1 MIRAGIVV
9 LIAIAL
15 PFLLGQFWAYQL
27 GLYALYA
34 AAAVGVGLCWG
45 QAGFLPLGQALFFGL
60 AAYLSGL
67 AFIAFQD
74 SPIVSVLTLPL
85 AAIVSGVLAYLIGIV
100 IFRRSG
106 ESGAYFSMIT
116 LALAL
121 LAFQIAT
128 SWNSVTG
135 GFNGLKGIPGL
146 PGLDDISDVYYVA
159 ASVLLALLAFGA
171 WLYNAPIGVLW
182 RALAQNERRLK
193 LFGFDTDQLKAVAF
207 GVSGLMAGIGGAIYA
222 PQQGIVTPQ
231 VIGFGLSADLV
242 IWAAVGGR
250 ASLLGPVIGT
260 LVVGSLTAQLR
271 DTLPFWEVL
280 MALFFIAIVLVFPRG
295 IAGLADPLL
304 RYFPARKREKAALA
318 APGDAA
324 ARPPAKLALDGVS
337 VHVGEV
343 TILDKLSVDFDQAGI
358 FCVIGP
364 NGAGK
369 TSMFNV
375 VSGELST
382 ASGAIDL
389 GGLKIAGLAPNR
401 VSGLGV
407 ARKLQI
413 PSVFPELSIA
423 DNLAVALWSGRAGKL
438 ALLDPQAS
446 ALDEPDA
453 QGAAIAL
460 SVSGRERAQGR
471 GAVAWRA
478 TNPRTRHGAF
488 DRAARLAARR
498 ALRRLVAR
506 RDFGGDGDH
515 PLGSASARRLDH
527 HHRARHEP
535 GEGTGAD
542 RLRPAQRRA
551 ARQGQCRRHSGR
563 PGRARGLC
571 RGREVSA
578 RRLAFENLTGGY
590 GSTTIVR
597 DLSGGAVAGEVL
609 CVLGRNGVGK
619 TTLMKLLTGYLP
631 CTHGRVL
638 LDDTPITAYDPAARR
653 RAGVTYCPQER
664 PVFDDLS
671 VRDNLTLMRDSRKLA
686 PFRRY
691 FDRFPILERR
701 LNQHAGT
708 LSGGEKK
715 MLSFSRGLAEDQ
727 PVILLDEPSEGVQWE
742 NILHMEALIAEKK
755 SAGAAMIVVEQNL
768 AFAERIADRYLIMDQ
783 GRAMLEGSRSEIERS
798 DVLAHLH
805 V

>member
-1 MIRAGIVV
+1 MRAASVVV

-60 AAYLSGL
+60 AAYISGL

-85 AAIVSGVLAYLIGIV
+85 AAIVSGLLAYLIGIV

-121 LAFQIAT
+121 LAFQVAT

-193 LFGFDTDQLKAVAF
+193 LFGFDTDELKAVAF

-280 MALFFIAIVLVFPRG
+280 MGLFFIAIVLVFPRG

-304 RYFPARKREKAALA
+304 RRFPVRKRERAALA
-318 APGDAA
+318 APGDVA
-324 ARPPAKLALDGVS
+324 ARPPAKLALNGVS

-375 VSGELST
+375 VSGELT
-382 ASGAIDL
+382 TLGGEIDL
-389 GGLKIAGLAPNR
+389 GGLKIAGLPPNR

-413 PSVFPELSIA
+413 PSVFPDLSIA

-438 ALLDPQAS
+438 ALLDPRLRRWTSPMLKELQS
-446 ALDEPDA
+446 RYP
-453 QGAAIAL
+453 
-460 SVSGRERAQGR
+460 
-471 GAVAWRA
+471 
-478 TNPRTRHGAF
+478 F
-488 DRAARLAARR
+488 LAASTRK
-498 ALRRLVAR
+498 AAELS
-506 RDFGGDGDH
+506 H
-515 PLGSASARRLDH
+515 
-527 HHRARHEP
+527 
-535 GEGTGAD
+535 GEQQI
-542 RLRPAQRRA
+542 L
-551 ARQGQCRRHSGR
+551 
-563 PGRARGLC
+563 
-571 RGREVSA
+571 E
-578 RRLAFENLTGGY
+578 LAM
-590 GSTTIVR
+590 
-597 DLSGGAVAGEVL
+597 A
-609 CVLGRNGVGK
+609 
-619 TTLMKLLTGYLP
+619 LLTEP
-631 CTHGRVL
+631 RVL
-638 LDDTPITAYDPAARR
+638 
-653 RAGVTYCPQER
+653 
-664 PVFDDLS
+664 
-671 VRDNLTLMRDSRKLA
+671 
-686 PFRRY
+686 
-691 FDRFPILERR
+691 
-701 LNQHAGT
+701 
-708 LSGGEKK
+708 
-715 MLSFSRGLAEDQ
+715 
-727 PVILLDEPSEGVQWE
+727 LLDEPCAGLSPEETAAVMEIIRWAALRLGGSIIIIEHDMSLVKELAQ
-742 NILHMEALIAEKK
+742 IVYVLHNGALLAKGNVTAIQADPAVRAVYVGGEK
-755 SAGAAMIVVEQNL
+755 
-768 AFAERIADRYLIMDQ
+768 
-783 GRAMLEGSRSEIERS
+783 
-798 DVLAHLH
+798 
-805 V
+805 

>member
-1 MIRAGIVV
+1 MRAASVVV

-60 AAYLSGL
+60 AAYISGP

-74 SPIVSVLTLPL
+74 SPIVSVLSLPL
-85 AAIVSGVLAYLIGIV
+85 AAIVSGLLAYLIGIV

-121 LAFQIAT
+121 LAFQVAT

-146 PGLDDISDVYYVA
+146 PGLDDISNVYYVA

-304 RYFPARKREKAALA
+304 RRFPARKRERAALA

-324 ARPPAKLALDGVS
+324 ARPPAKLALNGVS

-375 VSGELST
+375 VSGELT
-382 ASGAIDL
+382 TLGGEIDL
-389 GGLKIAGLAPNR
+389 GGLKIAGLPPNR

-413 PSVFPELSIA
+413 PSVFPDLSIA

-438 ALLDPQAS
+438 ALLDPRLRRWTSPMLKELQS
-446 ALDEPDA
+446 RYP
-453 QGAAIAL
+453 
-460 SVSGRERAQGR
+460 
-471 GAVAWRA
+471 
-478 TNPRTRHGAF
+478 F
-488 DRAARLAARR
+488 LAASTRK
-498 ALRRLVAR
+498 AAELS
-506 RDFGGDGDH
+506 H
-515 PLGSASARRLDH
+515 
-527 HHRARHEP
+527 
-535 GEGTGAD
+535 GEQQI
-542 RLRPAQRRA
+542 L
-551 ARQGQCRRHSGR
+551 
-563 PGRARGLC
+563 
-571 RGREVSA
+571 E
-578 RRLAFENLTGGY
+578 LAM
-590 GSTTIVR
+590 
-597 DLSGGAVAGEVL
+597 A
-609 CVLGRNGVGK
+609 
-619 TTLMKLLTGYLP
+619 LLTEP
-631 CTHGRVL
+631 RVL
-638 LDDTPITAYDPAARR
+638 
-653 RAGVTYCPQER
+653 
-664 PVFDDLS
+664 
-671 VRDNLTLMRDSRKLA
+671 
-686 PFRRY
+686 
-691 FDRFPILERR
+691 
-701 LNQHAGT
+701 
-708 LSGGEKK
+708 
-715 MLSFSRGLAEDQ
+715 
-727 PVILLDEPSEGVQWE
+727 LLDEPCAGLSPEETAAVMEIIRWAAQRLGGSIIIIEHDMSLVKELAQ
-742 NILHMEALIAEKK
+742 IVYVLHNGALLAKGNVAAIQADPAVRAVYVGGEK
-755 SAGAAMIVVEQNL
+755 
-768 AFAERIADRYLIMDQ
+768 
-783 GRAMLEGSRSEIERS
+783 
-798 DVLAHLH
+798 
-805 V
+805 

>member
-1 MIRAGIVV
+1 LRAASIVV
-9 LIAIAL
+9 LIAVVL

-67 AFIAFQD
+67 AFIAFAD
-74 SPIVSVLTLPL
+74 SPIVAVLTLPL

-135 GFNGLKGIPGL
+135 GFNGLKGIAGL
-146 PGLDDISDVYYVA
+146 PGMDDISDVYYVA
-159 ASVLLALLAFGA
+159 AAVLLAVLACGA

-304 RYFPARKREKAALA
+304 RRLPARKRERAAIA
-318 APGDAA
+318 APGEAV
-324 ARPPAKLALDGVS
+324 ARPPAKLALHGIG

-343 TILDKLSVDFDQAGI
+343 TILDKLSVDFDQSGI

-375 VSGELST
+375 VSGELANS
-382 ASGAIDL
+382 SGEIDL

-438 ALLDPQAS
+438 ALLDP
-446 ALDEPDA
+446 
-453 QGAAIAL
+453 
-460 SVSGRERAQGR
+460 R
-471 GAVAWRA
+471 
-478 TNPRTRHGAF
+478 
-488 DRAARLAARR
+488 
-498 ALRRLVAR
+498 LRRWTSPMLKELQSRYPFLAMGAR
-506 RDFGGDGDH
+506 KAAELSH
-515 PLGSASARRLDH
+515 
-527 HHRARHEP
+527 
-535 GEGTGAD
+535 GEQQI
-542 RLRPAQRRA
+542 L
-551 ARQGQCRRHSGR
+551 
-563 PGRARGLC
+563 
-571 RGREVSA
+571 E
-578 RRLAFENLTGGY
+578 LAM
-590 GSTTIVR
+590 
-597 DLSGGAVAGEVL
+597 A
-609 CVLGRNGVGK
+609 
-619 TTLMKLLTGYLP
+619 LLTEP
-631 CTHGRVL
+631 RVL
-638 LDDTPITAYDPAARR
+638 
-653 RAGVTYCPQER
+653 
-664 PVFDDLS
+664 
-671 VRDNLTLMRDSRKLA
+671 
-686 PFRRY
+686 
-691 FDRFPILERR
+691 
-701 LNQHAGT
+701 
-708 LSGGEKK
+708 
-715 MLSFSRGLAEDQ
+715 
-727 PVILLDEPSEGVQWE
+727 LLDEPCAGLSPEETAAVMEIIRWAALRLGGSIIIIEHDMSLVKELAQ
-742 NILHMEALIAEKK
+742 IVYVLHNGALLAKGSVAAIKADPAVRAVYVGGEK
-755 SAGAAMIVVEQNL
+755 
-768 AFAERIADRYLIMDQ
+768 
-783 GRAMLEGSRSEIERS
+783 
-798 DVLAHLH
+798 
-805 V
+805 

>member
-1 MIRAGIVV
+1 
-9 LIAIAL
+9 
-15 PFLLGQFWAYQL
+15 
-27 GLYALYA
+27 
-34 AAAVGVGLCWG
+34 
-45 QAGFLPLGQALFFGL
+45 
-60 AAYLSGL
+60 
-67 AFIAFQD
+67 
-74 SPIVSVLTLPL
+74 
-85 AAIVSGVLAYLIGIV
+85 VLAYLIGIV

-193 LFGFDTDQLKAVAF
+193 LFGFDTDELKAVAF

-304 RYFPARKREKAALA
+304 RRFPARKRERAALA

-324 ARPPAKLALDGVS
+324 AWPPAKLALNGVS

-375 VSGELST
+375 VSGELT
-382 ASGAIDL
+382 TLGGEIDL
-389 GGLKIAGLAPNR
+389 GGLKIAGLPPNR

-413 PSVFPELSIA
+413 PSVFPDLSIA

-438 ALLDPQAS
+438 ALLDPRLRRWTSPMLKELQS
-446 ALDEPDA
+446 RYP
-453 QGAAIAL
+453 
-460 SVSGRERAQGR
+460 
-471 GAVAWRA
+471 
-478 TNPRTRHGAF
+478 F
-488 DRAARLAARR
+488 LAASTRK
-498 ALRRLVAR
+498 AAELS
-506 RDFGGDGDH
+506 H
-515 PLGSASARRLDH
+515 
-527 HHRARHEP
+527 
-535 GEGTGAD
+535 GEQQI
-542 RLRPAQRRA
+542 L
-551 ARQGQCRRHSGR
+551 
-563 PGRARGLC
+563 
-571 RGREVSA
+571 E
-578 RRLAFENLTGGY
+578 LAM
-590 GSTTIVR
+590 
-597 DLSGGAVAGEVL
+597 A
-609 CVLGRNGVGK
+609 
-619 TTLMKLLTGYLP
+619 LLTEP
-631 CTHGRVL
+631 RVL
-638 LDDTPITAYDPAARR
+638 
-653 RAGVTYCPQER
+653 
-664 PVFDDLS
+664 
-671 VRDNLTLMRDSRKLA
+671 
-686 PFRRY
+686 
-691 FDRFPILERR
+691 
-701 LNQHAGT
+701 
-708 LSGGEKK
+708 
-715 MLSFSRGLAEDQ
+715 
-727 PVILLDEPSEGVQWE
+727 LLDEPCAGLSPEETAAVMEIIRWAALRLGGSIIIIEHDMSLVKELAQ
-742 NILHMEALIAEKK
+742 IVYVLHNGALLAKGNVAAIQADPAVRAVYVGGEK
-755 SAGAAMIVVEQNL
+755 
-768 AFAERIADRYLIMDQ
+768 
-783 GRAMLEGSRSEIERS
+783 
-798 DVLAHLH
+798 
-805 V
+805 

>member
-1 MIRAGIVV
+1 MRAASVVV
-9 LIAIAL
+9 LIAVAL

-67 AFIAFQD
+67 AFIALQD
-74 SPIVSVLTLPL
+74 SPILAVLVLPL
-85 AAIVSGVLAYLIGIV
+85 AAIVSGVVAYLIGIV

-159 ASVLLALLAFGA
+159 ASVLLAVLAFGA
-171 WLYNAPIGVLW
+171 WLYSAPIGVLW

-207 GVSGLMAGIGGAIYA
+207 GVSGLMAGVGGAIYA

-271 DTLPFWEVL
+271 DSLPFWEVL

-295 IAGLADPLL
+295 IVGLADPLI
-304 RYFPARKREKAALA
+304 RRFPPRKRAKTALA

-324 ARPPAKLALDGVS
+324 ARPPTKLALNDVS

-343 TILDKLSVDFDQAGI
+343 TILDKLSVDFEEAGI

-375 VSGELST
+375 VSGELAT
-382 ASGAIDL
+382 AAGAIDL
-389 GGLKIAGLAPNR
+389 GGLKIGGLAPNR

-423 DNLAVALWSGRAGKL
+423 DNLAVALWSGRARKL
-438 ALLDPQAS
+438 ALLDP
-446 ALDEPDA
+446 
-453 QGAAIAL
+453 
-460 SVSGRERAQGR
+460 R
-471 GAVAWRA
+471 
-478 TNPRTRHGAF
+478 
-488 DRAARLAARR
+488 
-498 ALRRLVAR
+498 LRRWTSPMLKELQSRYPFLA
-506 RDFGGDGDH
+506 
-515 PLGSASARRLDH
+515 ASARKAAELSH
-527 HHRARHEP
+527 
-535 GEGTGAD
+535 GEQQI
-542 RLRPAQRRA
+542 L
-551 ARQGQCRRHSGR
+551 
-563 PGRARGLC
+563 
-571 RGREVSA
+571 E
-578 RRLAFENLTGGY
+578 LAM
-590 GSTTIVR
+590 
-597 DLSGGAVAGEVL
+597 A
-609 CVLGRNGVGK
+609 
-619 TTLMKLLTGYLP
+619 LLTEP
-631 CTHGRVL
+631 RVL
-638 LDDTPITAYDPAARR
+638 
-653 RAGVTYCPQER
+653 
-664 PVFDDLS
+664 
-671 VRDNLTLMRDSRKLA
+671 
-686 PFRRY
+686 
-691 FDRFPILERR
+691 
-701 LNQHAGT
+701 
-708 LSGGEKK
+708 
-715 MLSFSRGLAEDQ
+715 
-727 PVILLDEPSEGVQWE
+727 LLDEPCAGLSPEE
-742 NILHMEALIAEKK
+742 T
-755 SAGAAMIVVEQNL
+755 SAVMGIIRWA
-768 AFAERIADRYLIMDQ
+768 AERLRGSIIIIEHDMSLVKELAQIVYVLHNGALLAKGNVAAIQADPTV
-783 GRAMLEGSRSEIERS
+783 RAVYVGGEK
-798 DVLAHLH
+798 
-805 V
+805 